1 MKALLS
7 FFTVLPVRRASLQEA
22 ARESDCCRLLV
33 SLRDCP
39 SLLLLTAHMV
49 PPGVAATLALGAVLL
64 AAGLHHAD
72 GVLDVGDALMAHGG
86 PGRRREVLRDTRVGI
101 GGLGALFL
109 VYAPTVA
116 ALAALCATS
125 PGRAALALFAGEVSA
140 RSAMLLVLVFGE
152 PADLRSSTLPFVQ
165 RFPGHTV
172 LPPSSL
178 RCLRRCHSL
187 LAMSALLAPL
197 VVLAALSGSETPT
210 DLRGEVRWDRRRCSR
225 GYREVCRAVV
235 LIALS
240 AMIAPGAGTPTLAI
254 SSIFSLIRWTV

>member
-1 MKALLS
+1 LKALLS
-7 FFTVLPVRRASLQEA
+7 FFTVLPVRGATLEEA
-22 ARESDCCRLLV
+22 AREIHLLPLIGLV
-33 SLRDCP
+33 TGLP
-39 SLLLLTAHMV
+39 GAVLLLAANV
-49 PPGVAATLALGAVLL
+49 VSPGVAATLALGAVLL

-72 GVLDVGDALMAHGG
+72 GVLDVGDALMARGG

-152 PADLRSSTLPFVQ
+152 PADLRSSSVPFVRALSGSHRTPAVIVALLAPLPF
-165 RFPGHTV
+165 
-172 LPPSSL
+172 
-178 RCLRRCHSL
+178 L
-187 LAMSALLAPL
+187 LVTSALLAPL
-197 VVLAALSGSETPT
+197 AILAVPLVAFGALRIFAAKFGGIGGDAVGAT
-210 DLRGEVRWDRRRCSR
+210 G
-225 GYREVCRAVV
+225 EVCRAVV

-240 AMIAPGAGTPTLAI
+240 AMM
-254 SSIFSLIRWTV
+254 